1 MPLLREIMPEPE
13 DNASVS
19 QSNASQ
25 ISASQNGSCEDA
37 AEIAAMVD
45 RAHQIFKE
53 RRQDQFSLAVQLYQ
67 DACKAGSNRAKYN
80 LGSLYMSGLA
90 VPKDY
95 RKALALFEEAASA
108 GDFDAMFNIAYIYD
122 RGFLGEQDMQNA
134 RLWYERA
141 AQAGSGRAQ
150 YDMGAIYEHGR
161 GVPIDL
167 TLARYWYEQA
177 VNSGVARAHDNLRSI
192 EAIISVSATNSTSE
206 TV

>member
-1 MPLLREIMPEPE
+1 MPFLREIMPEPE
-13 DNASVS
+13 DQNTLSH
-19 QSNASQ
+19 
-25 ISASQNGSCEDA
+25 NGSCADA

-53 RRQDQFSLAVQLYQ
+53 RRQAQFAEAVQLYVV
-67 DACKAGSNRAKYN
+67 ACKAGSNRAKYN
-80 LGSLYMSGLA
+80 LGSLYLSGLA

-95 RKALALFEEAASA
+95 RKALVLFEEAAAA

-122 RGFLGEQDMQNA
+122 RGFLGEQDIESA
-134 RLWYERA
+134 RVWYERA

-167 TLARYWYEQA
+167 TLARYWYERA
-177 VNSGVARAHDNLRSI
+177 VHSGVARAHDNLRSI
-192 EAIISVSATNSTSE
+192 EAIIAIGSDKASGNS
-206 TV
+206 